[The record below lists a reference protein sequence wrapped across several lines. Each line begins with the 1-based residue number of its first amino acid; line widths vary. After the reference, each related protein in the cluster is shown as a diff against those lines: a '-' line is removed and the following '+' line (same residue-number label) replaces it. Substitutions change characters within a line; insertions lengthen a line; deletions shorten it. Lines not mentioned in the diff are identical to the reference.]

1 MYVAFTTKIK
11 RRAVQLES
19 CPCSVTGRIGRQGI
33 PAATTPAGM
42 SCSTTLPCAD
52 DRALPD
58 RHAAADHGVG
68 ADPDILLNRNRF
80 RSADAARALLRV
92 NRMPRTAQTDAGRN
106 KSTCPDMDGGGVQN
120 GAVVVD
126 DGEPMSM
133 DVEPVIAVKGR
144 LDKGQRMAAAKQLL
158 ENLGALSFSVG
169 AEWLYSQHSCCAF
182 SLSCGGIDRFKPA
195 YPSGS
200 FKIL

>member
-1 MYVAFTTKIK
+1 MLHLQQKLKGEQFSWNLVLLGDRPDRSAGHS
-11 RRAVQLES
+11 RRDDAGGDVVQHD
-19 CPCSVTGRIGRQGI
+19 
-33 PAATTPAGM
+33 AA
-42 SCSTTLPCAD
+42 CAD

-58 RHAAADHGVG
+58 RHATADHGVG

-106 KSTCPDMDGGGVQN
+106 KSTCSDMDGGGVQN

-126 DGEPMSM
+126 DGEPMGM

-158 ENLGALSFSVG
+158 ENLGALFFFGRRRMVVLPSQLLCILLELWRDQQIQTGISFRV
-169 AEWLYSQHSCCAF
+169 F
-182 SLSCGGIDRFKPA
+182 
-195 YPSGS
+195 
-200 FKIL
+200 